1 MEQQIGL
8 QLGQNFKINK
18 MRVLIAADHAG
29 VELKQYLV
37 EYLIKDGVLVTDFG
51 TNTIESVNYANYA
64 HQLCAAMDKNT
75 YGILICGS
83 GNGMCMTANK
93 YPSIRAALCWDIE
106 LAELARSHNNA
117 NILCLP
123 ARFIAVE
130 DAVDMVNVFLNT
142 PFEGGRHE
150 SRINQIPIK

>member
-1 MEQQIGL
+1 
-8 QLGQNFKINK
+8 

-51 TNTIESVNYANYA
+51 TNTTESVNYANYA

-123 ARFIAVE
+123 AQ
-130 DAVDMVNVFLNT
+130 L
-142 PFEGGRHE
+142 
-150 SRINQIPIK
+150 

>member
-1 MEQQIGL
+1 
-8 QLGQNFKINK
+8 
-18 MRVLIAADHAG
+18 MRILIASDHAG
-29 VELKQYLV
+29 VELKQYLI
-37 EYLIKDGVLVTDFG
+37 EYLLKNDILLTDFG
-51 TNTIESVNYANYA
+51 PRGFEPVSYAEYA
-64 HQLCAAMDKNT
+64 HQLCSAMDANS

-93 YPSIRAALCWDIE
+93 YPSIRAALCWD
-106 LAELARSHNNA
+106 AELSKLARAHNNA

-130 DAVDMVNVFLNT
+130 DAVDMVNVFIHTL
-142 PFEGGRHE
+142 FEGGRHE